1 MTVELQLNNIIVENL
16 KRDFKTNNIM
26 EAINKIFDKYNYQEE
41 RRISNDINI
50 SMKQIKQ
57 GNTHSL
63 QSVLDDL

>member
-63 QSVLDDL
+63 QSVLADL